1 MTSAQFIDDRKEVSV
16 PKKGATIAKA
26 LSPLGFSL
34 DLGIARITRPDQIT
48 AGDIWLQKFR
58 ARRALKVEN

>member
-1 MTSAQFIDDRKEVSV
+1 MKCHLIATFKKLTLRCFLTSAQFIDDRKEVSV

-34 DLGIARITRPDQIT
+34 DLRITGITRPDHKT
-48 AGDIWLQKFR
+48 
-58 ARRALKVEN
+58 

>member
-1 MTSAQFIDDRKEVSV
+1 MKCHLIATFKKLTLRCFLTSAQFIDDRKEVSV

-34 DLGIARITRPDQIT
+34 DLRITRITRPDHKT
-48 AGDIWLQKFR
+48 
-58 ARRALKVEN
+58 

>member
-16 PKKGATIAKA
+16 LKKGATIAKA

-34 DLGIARITRPDQIT
+34 DLGITRITRRDHKT
-48 AGDIWLQKFR
+48 
-58 ARRALKVEN
+58 